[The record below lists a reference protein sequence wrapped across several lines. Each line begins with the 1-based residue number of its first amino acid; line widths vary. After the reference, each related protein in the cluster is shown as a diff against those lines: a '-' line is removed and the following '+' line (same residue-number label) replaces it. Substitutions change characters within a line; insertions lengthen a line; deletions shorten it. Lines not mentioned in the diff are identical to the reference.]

1 MRGTSPELEGRA
13 EQKKAHGTEF
23 KRPAGILFFCPKP
36 LFRPPQQWQLHWR
49 QGAHPGRG
57 HAPPG
62 THGSGH
68 PQGGGRAPARRHG
81 AISPAKITKIR
92 TRIRIL
98 RIGSERKLRRA
109 SVRAGEKRPGGA
121 TGAGEY
127 QQAGHRNMGQK
138 ILPGHVL
145 TPHPPPA
152 RGGNRHR
159 QWGRLPIRTLNQN
172 LSIFGQQHSHINQP
186 ITHCQ
191 GKYFKQIRTC
201 AAAGYTAVAKSGA

>member
-1 MRGTSPELEGRA
+1 MGR
-13 EQKKAHGTEF
+13 
-23 KRPAGILFFCPKP
+23 I
-36 LFRPPQQWQLHWR
+36 QQWRLHWR
-49 QGAHPGRG
+49 QGAHPGHG

-62 THGSGH
+62 AHGTRH

-109 SVRAGEKRPGGA
+109 SVRAGQKRPGGA

-145 TPHPPPA
+145 TPHPPPLVA
-152 RGGNRHR
+152 PGLGRKLRGRVPR
-159 QWGRLPIRTLNQN
+159 AAASLAGRWRASGPSR
-172 LSIFGQQHSHINQP
+172 G
-186 ITHCQ
+186 
-191 GKYFKQIRTC
+191 
-201 AAAGYTAVAKSGA
+201 AAAGPSLLEGRAWCEVIVSVTVSRRGSLLSTPELELS

>member
-1 MRGTSPELEGRA
+1 MPPLAMQAVPSEGPAIPAGRA
-13 EQKKAHGTEF
+13 QSRIAPSHFESCFYSGSSNLQLEF
-23 KRPAGILFFCPKP
+23 FFSAQNHC
-36 LFRPPQQWQLHWR
+36 LGRIQQWQLHWR
-49 QGAHPGRG
+49 QGAHPGHG

-62 THGSGH
+62 AHGTRH

-109 SVRAGEKRPGGA
+109 SVRAGQKRPGGA

-145 TPHPPPA
+145 PPHPPPNSLHGTRA
-152 RGGNRHR
+152 NEGE
-159 QWGRLPIRTLNQN
+159 
-172 LSIFGQQHSHINQP
+172 
-186 ITHCQ
+186 
-191 GKYFKQIRTC
+191 
-201 AAAGYTAVAKSGA
+201 